1 RVTERALTMA
11 WQRLAAGR
19 DQEARE
25 IMTSVDP
32 DVGVR
37 DRWTTL
43 TDGWSA
49 AKAAAENPAAVIP
62 LPWPE
67 VNHYFGGGMRSGQ
80 VYAVMGGPG
89 TGKTATAQQVVD
101 HVATS
106 GHPVAVFSLE
116 MSLDDL
122 TRRQMST
129 SGRVPMPEVMRP
141 DLRLTKESIAAVD
154 GVLDRIGGRVL
165 IDDSEE
171 LTVSELRARARVA
184 VRRYR
189 AGLLVVDYAQ
199 LVEHD
204 NARLNEYERISEVI
218 KQTTRMAKELR
229 VPVLLLVQPN
239 RNATMQGRKLQLQ
252 DAHGSSAIEKF
263 AAGVIIL
270 NKVMDEDPDGNLI
283 PSEFVDFDIA
293 KNRFG

>member
-106 GHPVAVFSLE
+106 GRTVAVFSLE
-116 MSLDDL
+116 MSLEDL
-122 TRRQMST
+122 ARRQMST
-129 SGRVPMPEVMRP
+129 SGRVPMSEVMRP
-141 DLRLTKESIAAVD
+141 DLQLTREATQAVNS
-154 GVLDRIGGRVL
+154 VLDRIGDRVL

-171 LTVSELRARARVA
+171 LTLSQLCARARVA
-184 VRRYR
+184 VRRYK
-189 AGLLVVDYAQ
+189 AELIVVDQ
-199 LVEHD
+199 LGVVDHD
-204 NARLNEYERISEVI
+204 NARLNEYERIS
-218 KQTTRMAKELR
+218 
-229 VPVLLLVQPN
+229 
-239 RNATMQGRKLQLQ
+239 
-252 DAHGSSAIEKF
+252 
-263 AAGVIIL
+263 
-270 NKVMDEDPDGNLI
+270 
-283 PSEFVDFDIA
+283 
-293 KNRFG
+293 